1 MEIKVKVSSE
11 KNQRCMKQQN
21 SSCVECKVRRHS
33 GREGL
38 RERAEISC
46 CEPANATK
54 AANLRVM
61 LVASTFLLFVEVIC
75 VNFDV

>member
-1 MEIKVKVSSE
+1 MKVVGE

-38 RERAEISC
+38 RESKAEISC
-46 CEPANATK
+46 CEPAY
-54 AANLRVM
+54 AAQSSDGGEHFSIVCRSNLRE
-61 LVASTFLLFVEVIC
+61 L
-75 VNFDV
+75 

>member
-1 MEIKVKVSSE
+1 MEIKVKVVGE

-38 RERAEISC
+38 RESRAEISC
-46 CEPANATK
+46 CEPANVAQSNVGGEHFSIVCRS
-54 AANLRVM
+54 NLRE
-61 LVASTFLLFVEVIC
+61 L
-75 VNFDV
+75 